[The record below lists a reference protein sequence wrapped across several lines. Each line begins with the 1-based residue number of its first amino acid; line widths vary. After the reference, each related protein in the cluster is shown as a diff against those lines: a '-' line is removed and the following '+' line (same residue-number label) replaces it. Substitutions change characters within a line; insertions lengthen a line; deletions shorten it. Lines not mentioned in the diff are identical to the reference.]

1 MSKFAA
7 AVAAV
12 RGWLGLAA
20 GPGRTFSTGGPIN
33 ALIYGA
39 FGQAWI
45 NGGPVSRDDA
55 LSIAAVERG
64 RDELCSIAS
73 LPLVNYRGAEV
84 VPNSFLDQP
93 DPDVARVVM
102 FAQTIEDLLCDGISW
117 WLKTTYDYRGFPLT
131 ARRVVNVTLQPPN
144 GARESP
150 APLPSGEDPRG
161 ASVWVDGVEV
171 PTWAVIR
178 FDSPGRPLL
187 DAGRRTIRR
196 ALLLDAL
203 AAMYA
208 DNPRPQES
216 FTDTDDQ
223 TVTPFT
229 DPEVEAFLATYRQ
242 SRKRGRPA
250 YIPRAITRMDNSSP
264 TPAELQ
270 LVELQRQVSLELAL
284 HMGLDP
290 EDVGVNTTS
299 RTYFNATD
307 RRTDKI
313 NRTLAGMMSAITD
326 RLSMSD
332 VTPRGQAVRWD
343 VSGWLR
349 PDPASAATYWQ
360 ALKGMGVV
368 DNLWI
373 AEQAGIPADVTRRV
387 LAAPAPAPAAPP
399 ALPAGAGGQNVRYLP
414 AQLGPALTAARM
426 GATFSVGDPTS
437 AMQFSMIDFATAAPP
452 AKADM
457 ERRTITGLAL
467 PYGAV
472 ARKYGV
478 GFRFRPGSLEFD
490 AANLN
495 RLRVKDGHLGYVGV
509 HQKVEDTKAGPVVTL
524 KILDGPEG
532 SPTKMQ
538 RDQLLMDAVGG
549 LQDGLSVG
557 VDFSLDP
564 TDGDVVWSDAE
575 QLFDVVRATWNETSV
590 TPDPAFTG
598 ARVTRVAASRG
609 GLMQCQ
615 HCGHPHP
622 PGMACA
628 TAAQLYPA
636 AAAPAAQPTAY
647 AVAAAPAQQFAAPP
661 AQPAPAG
668 PGQPAY
674 SFVPGYGMQPI
685 PAAAVTPAGWPPA
698 AAPQIQQGQFAA
710 QLAPGAV
717 NADELSAA
725 LASMVS
731 GLVAEGKVASAPPV
745 QTFAAPVNPGAMPL
759 PGNAGPGQWTGARVV
774 EPDPYRLGFDRK
786 GFGIMGRGS
795 HDFSSDMLA
804 ALRDGDIAAHQR
816 ALGFVQKHM
825 TAMFNVA
832 TTDVDETN
840 PTRQRPDMW
849 VDQREYRYPMW
860 SAVNKGALTDI
871 TPFTFPKFNSSS
883 GLVGAHTQGT
893 EPTGGAYT
901 TTGQTV
907 TPTAYSGLAT
917 INREVWDQG
926 GNPQTSTLIWN
937 QMVRGVNEALEALV
951 VTTLNA
957 GSFTALATFTAG
969 NADRQIAGNTL
980 GNEMEAAVAL
990 LQFVRGGYRFTDGF
1004 SAADSYTV
1012 LAGARATDGRPRYP
1026 MLGPANSNGTSE
1038 TRFGA
1043 IDVAGQTWY
1052 PSWAL
1057 PAAGQT
1063 AATKLGY
1070 LLDRTAVSGW
1080 ASAPQRLVMDQTAV
1094 ATIGLGVWGYQACA
1108 VSDTAGV
1115 RTLTWDPVA

>member
-1 MSKFAA
+1 MPAYPLIMSKFRAALA
-7 AVAAV
+7 AVG
-12 RGWLGLAA
+12 GWLGLAPPPA
-20 GPGRTFSTGGPIN
+20 RTYSTGGPIN

-39 FGQAWI
+39 WGQSWI
-45 NGGPVSRDDA
+45 TGGAITRDDA

-64 RDELCSIAS
+64 RDELCSVAT
-73 LPLVNYRGAEV
+73 LPLLNYRGADV
-84 VPNSFLDQP
+84 VPNAFLDQP
-93 DPDVARVVM
+93 DPDVPRVVM
-102 FAQTIEDLLCDGISW
+102 FAQTIEDLLCDGVSW
-117 WLKTTYDYRGFPLT
+117 WLKTGFDYRGFPT
-131 ARRVVNVTLQPPN
+131 SARRVVNVTLQPPD
-144 GARESP
+144 GDTRTP
-150 APLPSGEDPRG
+150 APLPSGHDPRG
-161 ASVWVDGVEV
+161 ASVWVDGVET
-171 PTWAVIR
+171 PAALVIR

-187 DAGRRTIRR
+187 TSGARTIRR

-203 AAMYA
+203 AQMYA

-223 TVTPFT
+223 TVTPYT
-229 DPEVEAFLATYRQ
+229 DAEVEAFLAVYRQ

-250 YIPRAITRMDNSSP
+250 YIPRALTRMDNSSP

-270 LVELQRQVSLELAL
+270 LVELQREVSLELAL

-313 NRTLAGMMSAITD
+313 NRTLAGMMAAITD
-326 RLSMSD
+326 RLSMQD
-332 VTPRGQAVRWD
+332 VTPRGQRVRWD
-343 VSGWLR
+343 TSEWLR
-349 PDPASAATYWQ
+349 PDPASLITYWQ
-360 ALKGMGVV
+360 GLKGMGIV
-368 DNLWI
+368 DAQWI
-373 AEQAGIPADVTRRV
+373 AAQAGIPGDVVRRSIT
-387 LAAPAPAPAAPP
+387 AAPTAAP
-399 ALPAGAGGQNVRYLP
+399 ALPAGADPGQNARWLP
-414 AQLGPALTAARM
+414 AQLGPALTAARL
-426 GATFSVGDPTS
+426 GATFAGDARPQMT
-437 AMQFSMIDFATAAPP
+437 FSMIDFATAAPP

-457 ERRTITGLAL
+457 ERRTITGLAV

-478 GFRFRPGSLEFD
+478 GFRFRPGSLEYD
-490 AANLN
+490 AGNLN

-532 SPTKMQ
+532 SATKMQ

-564 TDGDVVWSDAE
+564 TDGDVVWSEGE
-575 QLFDVVRATWNETSV
+575 QVFDVVRATWNETSV

-609 GLMQCQ
+609 GLMDCQ
-615 HCGHPHP
+615 HCGRPHP

-628 TAAQLYPA
+628 IAAQLYPQQQPAQYA
-636 AAAPAAQPTAY
+636 AALPPAY
-647 AVAAAPAQQFAAPP
+647 AGQYA
-661 AQPAPAG
+661 AQPAPAAW
-668 PGQPAY
+668 PANV
-674 SFVPGYGMQPI
+674 SPAGVAMVPAPAQL
-685 PAAAVTPAGWPPA
+685 PAAPV
-698 AAPQIQQGQFAA
+698 APQIQQGQFAA
-710 QLAPGAV
+710 QLPTGPV
-717 NADELSAA
+717 TADELTAA
-725 LASMVS
+725 LTGLVS
-731 GLVAEGKVASAPPV
+731 GMVKDGKVAAAPPAAAPG
-745 QTFAAPVNPGAMPL
+745 QFAAPVNPGAMPL
-759 PGNAGPGQWTGARVV
+759 PGAPAGPGQWTGAKVT
-774 EPDPYRLGFDRK
+774 EPEPYRLAFDRK
-786 GFGIMGRGS
+786 GFGIMDRGS

-804 ALRDGDIAAHQR
+804 ALRDGDATAHAR
-816 ALGFVQKHM
+816 ALAFVQKHM

-849 VDQREYRYPMW
+849 VDQREYRYPLW
-860 SAVNKGALTDI
+860 SAVNKGSLTDI
-871 TPFTFPKFNSSS
+871 TPFTFPKFNSAS

-893 EPTGGAYT
+893 EPTGGSYT

-957 GSFTALATFTAG
+957 GTFTALATFTAG

-1004 SAADSYTV
+1004 AAADPYTV

-1026 MLGPANSNGTSE
+1026 MIGPANSNGTAE
-1038 TRFGA
+1038 TRFGS
-1043 IDVAGQTWY
+1043 IDVGGQTWY
-1052 PSWAL
+1052 PTWAL

-1063 AATKLGY
+1063 ASSKLGY

-1108 VSDTAGV
+1108 VSDTNGV

>member
-1 MSKFAA
+1 MSKFRAA
-7 AVAAV
+7 IAAIG
-12 RGWLGLAA
+12 GWLGLAA
-20 GPGRTFSTGGPIN
+20 PPARTFSTGGPIN

-39 FGQAWI
+39 WGQSFI
-45 NGGPVSRDDA
+45 NGGPITRDDA

-64 RDELCSIAS
+64 RDELCSVAT
-73 LPLVNYRGAEV
+73 LPLLNYRGV
-84 VPNSFLDQP
+84 DLVPNAFLDQP
-93 DPDVARVVM
+93 DPDVPRVVM

-117 WLKTTYDYRGFPLT
+117 WLKTGYDYRGFPT
-131 ARRVVNVTLQPPN
+131 SARRVVNVSLQPPD
-144 GARESP
+144 GDRRTP

-161 ASVWVDGVEV
+161 ASVWVDGVET
-171 PTWAVIR
+171 PAWAVIR

-187 DAGRRTIRR
+187 TSGARTIRR

-216 FTDTDDQ
+216 FTDADDQ
-223 TVTPFT
+223 TVTPYT
-229 DPEVEAFLATYRQ
+229 DAEVEAFLAVYRQ

-250 YIPRAITRMDNSSP
+250 YIPRALQRLDNSSP

-270 LVELQRQVSLELAL
+270 LVELQREVSLELAL

-313 NRTLAGMMSAITD
+313 NRTLSGMMAAVTD
-326 RLSMSD
+326 RLSMGD
-332 VTPRGQAVRWD
+332 ITPRGQTVRWD
-343 VSGWLR
+343 TSQWLR
-349 PDPASAATYWQ
+349 PDPASQVTYWQ
-360 ALKGMGVV
+360 GLKSMGVV
-368 DNLWI
+368 DNEWI
-373 AEQAGIPADVTRRV
+373 AREAGIPGDVFRRV
-387 LAAPAPAPAAPP
+387 AAAPGPAAPA
-399 ALPAGAGGQNVRYLP
+399 LPVGATPGQNVRYLP
-414 AQLGPALTAARM
+414 AQLGPALTAARL
-426 GATFSVGDPTS
+426 GATFSAGDVTS
-437 AMQFSMIDFATAAPP
+437 TMQFSMIDFATAAPP

-478 GFRFRPGSLEFD
+478 GFRFRPGALEYD
-490 AANLN
+490 AANIN

-532 SPTKMQ
+532 SQTKMQ

-564 TDGDVVWSDAE
+564 TDGDVVWSEGE
-575 QLFDVVRATWNETSV
+575 QVFDVVRATWNETSV

-609 GLMQCQ
+609 GLMDCQ
-615 HCGHPHP
+615 HCGRPHP

-636 AAAPAAQPTAY
+636 PAPVAVPTGY
-647 AVAAAPAQQFAAPP
+647 QLVPAPQQGQFAAPP
-661 AQPAPAG
+661 GGWPANVSPAG
-668 PGQPAY
+668 VA
-674 SFVPGYGMQPI
+674 MI
-685 PAAAVTPAGWPPA
+685 PAAVPVQPAAP

-710 QLAPGAV
+710 QLPTGPV
-717 NADELSAA
+717 TADELTAA
-725 LASMVS
+725 LTGLVS
-731 GLVAEGKVASAPPV
+731 GMVKDGKVAAAPPT
-745 QTFAAPVNPGAMPL
+745 QQQFATPVNPGSMPV
-759 PGNAGPGQWTGARVV
+759 PGAPAAAGPGQWTGARVT
-774 EPDPYRLGFDRK
+774 EPTPYRLGFDRK
-786 GFGIMGRGS
+786 GFGIMDRGT

-804 ALRDGDIAAHQR
+804 ALRDGDVAAHQR
-816 ALGFVQKHM
+816 ALAFVQKHM

-849 VDQREYRYPMW
+849 VDQREYRYPLW
-860 SAVNKGALTDI
+860 SAVNKGSLTDI
-871 TPFTFPKFNSSS
+871 TPFTFPKFNSAS

-893 EPTGGAYT
+893 EPTTGSYT

-957 GSFTALATFTAG
+957 GSFTALATYTAG
-969 NADRQIAGNTL
+969 NADRQIAGNTF
-980 GNEMEAAVAL
+980 GNETEAAIAL
-990 LQFVRGGYRFTDGF
+990 LQFVRGGYRFTDGYV
-1004 SAADSYTV
+1004 SADPYTV
-1012 LAGARATDGRPRYP
+1012 LAGARADDGRPRYP
-1026 MLGPANSNGTSE
+1026 MIGPANANGTAE

-1043 IDVAGQTWY
+1043 LNIAGQTFY
-1052 PSWAL
+1052 PTWAL

-1063 AATKLGY
+1063 ASTKVGY

-1108 VSDTAGV
+1108 VSDTNGV
-1115 RTLTWDPVA
+1115 RTMTWDPVA